1 MVIRLRLPLGFPDV
15 TAGVP
20 ELMKNMLNSC
30 VALAVSLLLCA
41 TVWAGPSACPEHFQS
56 GQAPDIINQKIA
68 ARTTELCNTGFV
80 ELHSGVTRTPLYSA
94 EHLTGER
101 LLQGR
106 GLKRVNSFHSD
117 DRLPPSERAELAD
130 YARSGYDRGHIA
142 PSGDMFDP
150 QSQHES
156 FSLANMIPQEP
167 SVNRGVWE
175 RIESGVRRMVKTR
188 GELFVV
194 TGPLFQG
201 ADLKRIGGRV
211 LVPSATFKA
220 MYDPNRKEAG
230 AYVVGNAPGAMPQV
244 VSIAELNSMAGL
256 DIFPGLSAQ
265 AKSRTMR
272 LPVPNPRKARS
283 H

>member
-1 MVIRLRLPLGFPDV
+1 
-15 TAGVP
+15 
-20 ELMKNMLNSC
+20 MKNFANSC
-30 VALAVSLLLCA
+30 SALALALSLLLCA
-41 TVWAGPSACPEHFQS
+41 TVWAAPTACPEHFQS
-56 GQAPDIINQKIA
+56 GQAPDFANPKIA
-68 ARTTELCNTGFV
+68 AKTKELCNTGFA
-80 ELHSGVTRTPLYSA
+80 ELHSGVTRTPLYAA
-94 EHLTGER
+94 EHLTPER
-101 LLQGR
+101 LGQGR
-106 GLKRVNSFHSD
+106 GLKRTNSFHAD

-167 SVNRGVWE
+167 SINRGVWE
-175 RIESGVRRMVKTR
+175 RIESGVRRMVKSR

-201 ADLKRIGGRV
+201 GELKRIGGRV

-220 MYDPNRKEAG
+220 IYAPNRQEAG
-230 AYVVGNAPGAMPQV
+230 AYLVGNVPGALPQV
-244 VSIAELNSMAGL
+244 VSIAELNKMAGL
-256 DIFPGLSAQ
+256 DIFPALSAQ
-265 AKSRTMR
+265 VKHRTMR
-272 LPVPNPRKARS
+272 LPLPKPRKPRD